1 MALYPVQAAFPAG
14 QFDLVDGYMA
24 SVTGGQLGTLYAV
37 TRANTALEKS
47 SADTKDGYTNAM
59 LRVGIA
65 PSIVSTTQRPLWLL
79 DDGILNYGTL
89 FGSVIG
95 SPAGLSTTGAALG
108 PATYA
113 GSGKV
118 TCWTQPGLFEVSLD
132 SVDQDAAA
140 GLQVT
145 NTSLVPQSKLFV
157 TSAGL
162 LTPSNVRSVGGA
174 GSPTVARFLEF
185 TLTSRSLVTTPSS
198 LVGATKTANRA
209 LFSYHVE

>member
-1 MALYPVQAAFPAG
+1 MALYPLQAVQPLG
-14 QFDLVDGYMA
+14 QFDGVDGYNLK
-24 SVTGGQLGTLYAV
+24 GGEIVTLYAMP
-37 TRANTALEKS
+37 RANTALEKAA
-47 SADTKDGYTNAM
+47 ADTADGYTNAM
-59 LRVGIA
+59 LRVGVA
-65 PSIVSTTQRPLWLL
+65 PSILSTTQRPLWLC
-79 DDGILNYGTL
+79 DEGISGYGTL

-95 SPAGLSTTGAALG
+95 IPTGLSTSGAALG

-118 TCWTQPGLFEVSLD
+118 TCWHMPGLFDVTLD
-132 SVDQDAAA
+132 AVDLDPAA

-174 GSPTVARFLEF
+174 GTPTVARFLQFE
-185 TLTSRSLVTTPSS
+185 LTSRSLVTTPAS
-198 LVGATKTANRA
+198 LVGATKVTNRA
-209 LFSYHVE
+209 TISYHVE